1 MLYELIIYFTVI
13 ILFQLTGGLYDKFFL
28 KSIISKYDF
37 SIVEKSTIKLLLG
50 VFLFICIYASIK
62 SKFTSLYFIFFVVLI
77 LAPFLFKDRL
87 NNVNKSVNLSND
99 ELEIKHFILIP
110 IALCFFIYHQFL
122 FVYTNTTPF
131 YDFLFLSKISSG
143 LFDNGIE
150 SFYSATS
157 AYYGVNVN
165 PHLYHYFDL
174 WFTGIISGLLNYSE
188 FKVLIFICFPFFHLI
203 VFLLLYVIFQ
213 HLFRSFYLSFL
224 LAFGVIFGSKVFIL
238 QQGSFFELVETY
250 RGLPYSLFYK
260 LLMIYIMV
268 LAAYFFYLKKLII
281 PAVISIC
288 ALMVI
293 YPTTIPAFFSLAFFS
308 LVYSFYKSKKISYFF
323 VAILSVIIYI
333 IIFQKIANYDKI
345 TNLTFHLYSIKQYC
359 ILFIETVIK
368 ITIEHYLTILLFL
381 FVLIKYFRLLI
392 KNRIITY
399 SIICL
404 LGSILYVY
412 YNPPGIRDLNQII
425 SNLSPVLMLIL
436 TIELIRYIKSNI
448 ILKSILLITNLIGC
462 YNIYFNFS
470 TPNKKLIG
478 QEIKHSEKFSMKL
491 FAFAGKH
498 AEENF
503 CSLSSYQ
510 PFDYYYHTNMKFNYL
525 LKLKDFKTPLEINV
539 LFDDQDDI
547 RKYKKMNKYYPPNSF
562 FSKYPNS
569 TNNIYDYL
577 KLNHIKY
584 VLVEKTEKENVNQF
598 LINHC
603 ALVFEDGN
611 THDALYKLN

>member
-1 MLYELIIYFTVI
+1 MLYELIIYFSA
-13 ILFQLTGGLYDKFFL
+13 LFIVHLFGSVYDKFFL
-28 KSIISKYDF
+28 KSIVSKFDF
-37 SIVEKSTIKLLLG
+37 NVVERFIIKLIVGL
-50 VFLFICIYASIK
+50 FLSISLFATFK
-62 SKFTSLYFIFFVVLI
+62 SMFTSLYFIFFVILI
-77 LAPFLFKDRL
+77 LAPLIFKKKIQSFNKVENL
-87 NNVNKSVNLSND
+87 NVDK
-99 ELEIKHFILIP
+99 IKLKHLVFIP
-110 IALCFFIYHQFL
+110 IALFFFFYHQLL
-122 FVYTNTTPF
+122 FVYSNSTPF
-131 YDFLFLSKISSG
+131 YDFLFLSKIASG

-174 WFTGIISGLLNYSE
+174 WFTGIISGVLNYSE
-188 FKVLIFICFPFFHLI
+188 FDVLLFICFPFFHLI
-203 VFLLLYVIFQ
+203 VFLLLYVIFE
-213 HLFRSFYLSFL
+213 HLFKSFYLSFL
-224 LAFGVIFGSKVFIL
+224 LAFGVLFGSKVFIL

-260 LLMIYIMV
+260 LLMIYIVV
-268 LAAYFFYLKKLII
+268 LAAYFFYLKKLKI

-293 YPTTIPAFFSLAFFS
+293 YPTTIPAFFTLAFFS

-333 IIFQKIANYDKI
+333 IIFQKIVNYDKI

-381 FVLIKYFRLLI
+381 FVSIKYFRLLI

-412 YNPPGIRDLNQII
+412 FNPPGIRDLNQII

-448 ILKSILLITNLIGC
+448 ILKSVILIAFFIGC

-470 TPNKKLIG
+470 TPNNKLIG
-478 QEIKHSEKFSMKL
+478 KEIKHSEKFTKSVN
-491 FAFAGKH
+491 AFVVKH
-498 AEENF
+498 ANENF
-503 CSLSSYQ
+503 CSFSSVQ
-510 PFDYYYHTNMKFNYL
+510 PYDYYYHTDMKFNYL
-525 LKLKDFKTPLEINV
+525 LKLKDLKTPLEIKI
-539 LFDDQDDI
+539 LFEDKNSI
-547 RKYKKMNKYYPPNSF
+547 EKYKIQNKYYPPNSY
-562 FSKYPNS
+562 FSSRKN
-569 TNNIYDYL
+569 TGLIIYQYL
-577 KLNHIKY
+577 KKNNFKY
-584 VLVEKTEKENVNQF
+584 LLVENFKNNKIGNFIKDHCT
-598 LINHC
+598 LI
-603 ALVFEDGN
+603 LQDEI
-611 THDALYKLN
+611 TSDAVYSLN